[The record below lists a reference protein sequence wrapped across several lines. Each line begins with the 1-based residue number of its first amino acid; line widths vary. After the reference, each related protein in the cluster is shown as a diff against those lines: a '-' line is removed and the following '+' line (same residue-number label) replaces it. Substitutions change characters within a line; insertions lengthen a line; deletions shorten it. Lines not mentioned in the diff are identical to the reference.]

1 MSNLL
6 IQDNENII
14 IYADD
19 LIKDINK
26 DFFEANKWLQIQ
38 GTNVIGSGRG
48 ETIFFSHQNLKCVLK
63 HYHRGGILGRYIK
76 DHYFWTGING
86 SRSIREF
93 KRLNELFAMGLSV
106 PKPIGARVKR
116 SGITYTADLITAE
129 IKNAKTL
136 SELIAADYIDKNV
149 WEAIGRCL
157 RLFEEKRIYHPD
169 LNTNNILIDESLE
182 VFLIDFDV
190 ASRLHEKIG
199 SSNKTL
205 NRFHRSLKKTYLQ
218 NKKEFSES
226 DWKIILSRY
235 SID

>member
-1 MSNLL
+1 
-6 IQDNENII
+6 
-14 IYADD
+14 
-19 LIKDINK
+19 
-26 DFFEANKWLQIQ
+26 
-38 GTNVIGSGRG
+38 
-48 ETIFFSHQNLKCVLK
+48 
-63 HYHRGGILGRYIK
+63 
-76 DHYFWTGING
+76 
-86 SRSIREF
+86 
-93 KRLNELFAMGLSV
+93 
-106 PKPIGARVKR
+106 
-116 SGITYTADLITAE
+116 LITAE

-136 SELIAADYIDKNV
+136 SELIAADQIDKNV
-149 WEAIGRCL
+149 WEAIGKCL
-157 RLFEEKRIYHPD
+157 SLFEEKRIYHPD

-182 VFLIDFDV
+182 VFLIDFDA